1 MHSTKCD
8 SIFFLHLSLNLLLM
22 LFPQYQRNKTTP
34 NNKESD
40 NKKYLWRLT
49 IRLKSRQSQQPAL
62 LFFFFFS
69 YWIFISLYSSNIL
82 FQIHIVLRSACSD
95 DKLARMWGVN
105 TRSTSVFTAIGH
117 YLQRLA
123 DVTDTKQLSAD
134 LIVLRR
140 SKRGGRERASWS
152 EPLHS
157 RWKKKRVFK
166 PSSGE
171 CKTRGGE

>member
-22 LFPQYQRNKTTP
+22 LFPQYQHNKTIRKSQTTK
-34 NNKESD
+34 NK
-40 NKKYLWRLT
+40 NLWRLT
-49 IRLKSRQSQQPAL
+49 IRLKSRQSQQPFFL
-62 LFFFFFS
+62 LNIHFS
-69 YWIFISLYSSNIL
+69 IRIYSSNIL
-82 FQIHIVLRSACSD
+82 FRIHIVLRSACSD

-117 YLQRLA
+117 YLQSLA
-123 DVTDTKQLSAD
+123 NVTDTKQLSAD

-157 RWKKKRVFK
+157 RWKKREYL
-166 PSSGE
+166 SH
-171 CKTRGGE
+171 RGWM

>member
-1 MHSTKCD
+1 MHSPECD

-22 LFPQYQRNKTTP
+22 LFPQYQHHKTIRKSQTTKNK
-34 NNKESD
+34 N
-40 NKKYLWRLT
+40 LWRLT
-49 IRLKSRQSQQPAL
+49 IRLKSRQSQQPFFL
-62 LFFFFFS
+62 LNIHFS
-69 YWIFISLYSSNIL
+69 IRIYSSNIL
-82 FQIHIVLRSACSD
+82 FRIHIVLRSACSD

-157 RWKKKRVFK
+157 R
-166 PSSGE
+166 
-171 CKTRGGE
+171 

>member
-22 LFPQYQRNKTTP
+22 LFPQYQHNKTIRKSQTTK
-34 NNKESD
+34 NK
-40 NKKYLWRLT
+40 NLWRLT

-105 TRSTSVFTAIGH
+105 TRSTSVFTPIGH

>member
-22 LFPQYQRNKTTP
+22 LFPQYQRNKTIRKSQTTK
-34 NNKESD
+34 NK
-40 NKKYLWRLT
+40 NLWRLT

-82 FQIHIVLRSACSD
+82 FRIHIVLRSACSD

-157 RWKKKRVFK
+157 R
-166 PSSGE
+166 
-171 CKTRGGE
+171 

>member
-22 LFPQYQRNKTTP
+22 LFPQYQHHKTIRKSQTTKNK
-34 NNKESD
+34 N
-40 NKKYLWRLT
+40 LWRLT

-82 FQIHIVLRSACSD
+82 FRIHTVLRSACSD

-117 YLQRLA
+117 YLQSLA
-123 DVTDTKQLSAD
+123 NVTDTKQLSAD

-140 SKRGGRERASWS
+140 SKRGGRERTSWS

-157 RWKKKRVFK
+157 R
-166 PSSGE
+166 
-171 CKTRGGE
+171 

>member
-22 LFPQYQRNKTTP
+22 LFPQYQHHKTIRKSQTTKNK
-34 NNKESD
+34 N
-40 NKKYLWRLT
+40 LWRLT

-82 FQIHIVLRSACSD
+82 FRIHIVLRSACSD

-117 YLQRLA
+117 YLQRLT

-157 RWKKKRVFK
+157 R
-166 PSSGE
+166 
-171 CKTRGGE
+171 

>member
-22 LFPQYQRNKTTP
+22 LFPQYQHHKTIRKSQTTKNK
-34 NNKESD
+34 N
-40 NKKYLWRLT
+40 LWRLT

-82 FQIHIVLRSACSD
+82 FRIHIVLRSACSD

-117 YLQRLA
+117 YLQSLA
-123 DVTDTKQLSAD
+123 NVTDTKQLSAD

-157 RWKKKRVFK
+157 R
-166 PSSGE
+166 
-171 CKTRGGE
+171 